1 MFFMPMQKVLDF
13 HANNLERKKKYNK
26 IKKKNN
32 LEKISN
38 DPLNL

>member
-1 MFFMPMQKVLDF
+1 MPMQKVLDF
-13 HANNLERKKKYNK
+13 HANDLEKEKKKKK

-32 LEKISN
+32 LEKTSN